1 MKKKKGSVRSKLN
14 RGSGKPRWR
23 VLFLSVFIL
32 LLFAGVAYRAVE
44 LQIIDR
50 ERAYKVAKRQHRGT
64 STLLPRRGR
73 ILDRNHRDIAVNV
86 DVKSVF
92 VNPANVKDPIDTAQA
107 LSKILDIPQKTA
119 LNRISSKRSFV
130 WLKRLA
136 DPQAIKQ
143 LEEMDLE
150 GIGFVE
156 EPKRVYPNRHLL
168 GQVVGITNIDS
179 KGIEGIEYYYDN
191 LLIGKPREITLRRDA
206 KGRRIISNPDNVQ
219 EFNRDKTS
227 GHDIVL
233 TVDTQIQHIVERELE
248 EGIKA
253 MNAEKGM
260 ALLMNTETGE
270 IMAMASY
277 PFLDP
282 NDFGSQPEKDR
293 RNLPIWFMF
302 EPGSTMKVFLAA
314 SAIEEK
320 KVTPSTVF
328 YCENGRR
335 KVGSKVIRDVSPRG
349 DLTVEQAIVVSS
361 NICASKIGE
370 LLGRDKYHDYLERF
384 GFGSKTGIDL
394 PGESAGLMLPS
405 RKWGQI
411 ELATISFGQ
420 GISVT
425 ALQITSAL
433 AAIANGGYLMKPYIV
448 KRIIAPDGSI
458 IKENE
463 PEVLRRVISY
473 DTSREITEIMKNVVD
488 TGTGKRAAIP
498 GIPVAGKTGTAQIP
512 DPRTGG
518 YHPDRYIASF
528 IGFAPADDPK
538 IALAVIVEAPKKKSH
553 GGSVSAPIFKEIAE
567 KVLFHL
573 GVSPANELVGAKVM
587 PDLSGMSVREILN
600 WSEKQGI
607 KVKLSGSGFVK
618 SQEPKPGDLIK
629 EGMVC
634 SIELQQNI

>member
-1 MKKKKGSVRSKLN
+1 M
-14 RGSGKPRWR
+14 
-23 VLFLSVFIL
+23 
-32 LLFAGVAYRAVE
+32 
-44 LQIIDR
+44 
-50 ERAYKVAKRQHRGT
+50 
-64 STLLPRRGR
+64 
-73 ILDRNHRDIAVNV
+73 
-86 DVKSVF
+86 
-92 VNPANVKDPIDTAQA
+92 NPANVKDPIDTAQA

-119 LNRISSKRSFV
+119 LNRISSKRTFV

-136 DPQAIKQ
+136 DTQAIKQ
-143 LEEMDLE
+143 IEEMDLE

-156 EPKRVYPNRHLL
+156 EPKRVYPNRHLM

-179 KGIEGIEYYYDN
+179 KGIEGIEYFYDN
-191 LLIGKPREITLRRDA
+191 LLIGKPREISLKRDA

-219 EFNRDKTS
+219 EFNRDKTA

-293 RNLPIWFMF
+293 RNLPVWFMF

-314 SAIEEK
+314 SAIEEN

-328 YCENGRR
+328 NCENGRR

-370 LLGRDKYHDYLERF
+370 LLGRDKYHEYLERF
-384 GFGSKTGIDL
+384 GFGSKLGIDL
-394 PGESAGLMLPS
+394 PGESSGLMLPS

-420 GISVT
+420 GVSVT

-433 AAIANGGYLMKPYIV
+433 SAIANGGYLMKPYIV

-473 DTSREITEIMKNVVD
+473 DTSHEITEIMKKVVD

-573 GVSPANELVGAKVM
+573 GVSPTNELVGAKVM

-600 WSEKQGI
+600 WSEKEGI